1 MQHLITNG
9 EQGVGYTYYFFAD
22 PDSDYEIRLKLGYT
36 EKTEEEL
43 IIGAGIFPKS

>member
-1 MQHLITNG
+1 MANG
-9 EQGVGYTYYFFAD
+9 EQGSVYTYNFFVD